1 MITNLQGFDFKN
13 KIMNRREAIQ
23 KATLALGFALSAP
36 VLTGVLQGCK
46 PTPELTYKP
55 VFFNEDQAQLISQ
68 LSEIILPKTATPGA
82 IEAGVPGFIDNL
94 IKEVYSKEDKEAF
107 IKGLTE
113 FDEEAKKVY
122 GNHFAECTPEQ
133 QKEFV
138 KKHHDAA
145 YATKVEGASG
155 SFWDAAKKN
164 ERPFI
169 LKVKELTL
177 IGFFTSEAG
186 ATQVLQY
193 NQVPG
198 PFKGCVPLTEVGKA
212 WAT

>member
-1 MITNLQGFDFKN
+1 
-13 KIMNRREAIQ
+13 MNRREAIQ
-23 KATLALGFALSAP
+23 KATLALGYAISAPALSA
-36 VLTGVLQGCK
+36 VLNGCK
-46 PTPELTYKP
+46 PTPELTYEP
-55 VFFNEDQAQLISQ
+55 VFFNVGQARLIGEVCEV
-68 LSEIILPKTATPGA
+68 LLPRTDTPGA
-82 IEAGVPGFIDNL
+82 KDVGVPAFIDKL
-94 IKEVYSKEDKEAF
+94 LKEVYPQADQESF
-107 IKGLTE
+107 IAGVVA
-113 FDEEAKKVY
+113 FDEDAKKTY
-122 GNHFAECTPEQ
+122 GDRFNDCSPEQ
-133 QKEFV
+133 QKELV

-145 YATKVEGASG
+145 YATKVDGASG

-177 IGFFTSEAG
+177 LGFFTSEPG

>member
-1 MITNLQGFDFKN
+1 
-13 KIMNRREAIQ
+13 MNRREAIQ

-36 VLTGVLQGCK
+36 VLSGVLQGCK

-55 VFFNEDQAQLISQ
+55 VFFNEEQVRLISQ
-68 LSEIILPKTATPGA
+68 LSEIILPKTSTPGA

-113 FDEEAKKVY
+113 FDEQAKKQY
-122 GNHFAECTPEQ
+122 GDHFAECTPEQ

-155 SFWDAAKKN
+155 SFWDAANKN

-169 LKVKELTL
+169 LKVK
-177 IGFFTSEAG
+177 
-186 ATQVLQY
+186 
-193 NQVPG
+193 
-198 PFKGCVPLTEVGKA
+198 
-212 WAT
+212 

>member
-1 MITNLQGFDFKN
+1 
-13 KIMNRREAIQ
+13 MNRREAIQ

-36 VLTGVLQGCK
+36 VLSGVLQGCK
-46 PTPELTYKP
+46 STPELSYKP
-55 VFFNEDQAQLISQ
+55 VFFNEEQAQLISR

-94 IKEVYSKEDKEAF
+94 IQEVYSKEDKEAF
-107 IKGLTE
+107 IKGVTE
-113 FDEEAKKVY
+113 FDDDAKKAY
-122 GNHFAECTPEQ
+122 GDHFAECSPEQ

-138 KKHHDAA
+138 KKYHDAA

-155 SFWDAAKKN
+155 SFWDAANKN

-177 IGFFTSEAG
+177 IGFFTSEVG

>member
-1 MITNLQGFDFKN
+1 
-13 KIMNRREAIQ
+13 MNRREAIQ

-36 VLTGVLQGCK
+36 VLSGVLQGCK
-46 PTPELTYKP
+46 PTPELNYKP
-55 VFFNEDQAQLISQ
+55 VFFNEEQARLISQ
-68 LSEIILPKTATPGA
+68 LSEIILPKTDTPGA
-82 IEAGVPGFIDNL
+82 IEAGVPGFIDSL

-107 IKGLTE
+107 LKGLTE
-113 FDEEAKKVY
+113 FDEDAKKTY
-122 GNHFAECTPEQ
+122 GDRFAECTPEQ

-177 IGFFTSEAG
+177 IGFFTSEPG

-198 PFKGCVPLTEVGKA
+198 PFKGCVPLKEVGKA